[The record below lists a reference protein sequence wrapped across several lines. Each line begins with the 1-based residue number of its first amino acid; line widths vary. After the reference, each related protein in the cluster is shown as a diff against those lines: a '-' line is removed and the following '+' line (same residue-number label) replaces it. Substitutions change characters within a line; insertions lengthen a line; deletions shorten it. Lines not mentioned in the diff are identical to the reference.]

1 MEQEDNQRAKPQR
14 ETSKNE
20 EPAEIALKFDIDVRD
35 GDMEVRWLRGKDNI
49 LFESFCGMLKR
60 SMKQKS

>member
-1 MEQEDNQRAKPQR
+1 MEQEHDE
-14 ETSKNE
+14 ETKQQSETPKVE
-20 EPAEIALKFDIDVRD
+20 EPVQIALRFDIDVRD
-35 GDMEVRWLRGKDNI
+35 GDMEVRWLQGKDNI